1 MAGVLNI
8 GTWRSHT
15 PKIHY
20 FKLPGDEIVP
30 VTVNEPTPPVALVNT
45 AEPINIPLPVAPA
58 NRPVP
63 PVTS

>member
-1 MAGVLNI
+1 MGR
-8 GTWRSHT
+8 WRCHG
-15 PKIHY
+15 PKTRY
-20 FKLPGDEIVP
+20 FKLPVDEIMP

-63 PVTS
+63 SVTVYQTR